1 MSLALWKKIQEDDM
15 EAFDEFYHQYVD
27 SLYRYGMSISK
38 QEDIVNDSLQ
48 IIFTKLYQKRH
59 TISIKSSP
67 KSYLMTSLR
76 RMIIEQLDQLNS
88 YEDIDFDAGLEFAED
103 SVENKF
109 IAEDQK
115 SEMLGKLNRARNT
128 LTKRQKEVIYL
139 KFEQEL
145 NYDEISKVMNLTKDA
160 AYKLVNQALK
170 RLTENF

>member
-1 MSLALWKKIQEDDM
+1 MSLALWKKIQEDDL

-27 SLYRYGMSISK
+27 ALYRYGISITK

-59 TISIKSSP
+59 SISIKSSP

-88 YEDIDFDAGLEFAED
+88 FEDINFEAGLEFAED
-103 SVENKF
+103 SVENKL

-115 SEMLGKLNRARNT
+115 SEMIDKLNKARNT
-128 LTKRQKEVIYL
+128 LSKRQKEVIYL

-145 NYDEISKVMNLTKDA
+145 NYDEISKVMNITKDA
-160 AYKLVNQALK
+160 AYKLVNQSLK

>member
-27 SLYRYGMSISK
+27 SLYRYGMSISR

-48 IIFTKLYQKRH
+48 IVFTKLYQKRH
-59 TISIKSSP
+59 TISIKTSP

-88 YEDIDFDAGLEFAED
+88 FEDTDFDAGLEFAED
-103 SVENKF
+103 SIQHKV
-109 IAEDQK
+109 IANDHK
-115 SEMLGKLNRARNT
+115 AEMIGKLNKARNT
-128 LTKRQKEVIYL
+128 LSKRQKEVIYL
-139 KFEQEL
+139 KFEQDL
-145 NYDEISKVMNLTKDA
+145 DYNEISKVMNITKDA